1 MKLNTS
7 KMLFIYV
14 IFMTTLIS
22 LSSNNWLTIW
32 IMMETALF
40 MLIPLMSKN
49 KINEQS
55 MKYFIIQS
63 TSSYILIFSLLWNSL
78 NETKFNSLMTLIS
91 LMIKIGMPPFHIW
104 KPMVMANLGWTECL
118 VLSTLIK
125 IPPMI
130 LINKLIELKM
140 MILPLSM
147 TLVVG
152 SISGI
157 NQLNLKKLMA
167 YSSVFNLTWMSSS
180 FLLSK
185 KISLTFLIIYSI
197 LNFKTMFFF
206 KMNNLMYL
214 NQMVYMPLK
223 MKLILTLN
231 LLSISGL
238 PPLSGFFPKWII
250 LNELINNSIILPGI
264 MVITSIISM
273 FMYIQINSFSFS
285 NFYVKKKNNKIF
297 WMKNF
302 SALNLIT
309 LITVINLWMC

>member
-7 KMLFIYV
+7 KMLFIYL

-22 LSSNNWLTIW
+22 FSSNNWLTIW

-40 MLIPLMSKN
+40 MFIPLMSKN
-49 KINEQS
+49 KINDQS

-78 NETKFNSLMTLIS
+78 NETNLNSLMTLIS
-91 LMIKIGMPPFHIW
+91 LMIKLGMPPFHIW
-104 KPMVMANLGWTECL
+104 KPMVMSNLGWTECL
-118 VLSTLIK
+118 ILSTLIK
-125 IPPMI
+125 IPPMV
-130 LINKLIELKM
+130 LINKMIELKM
-140 MILPLSM
+140 LILPLTM
-147 TLVVG
+147 ALMVG

-167 YSSVFNLTWMSSS
+167 YSSIFNLTWMSSS

-185 KISLTFLIIYSI
+185 KISLTFLVIYSI
-197 LNFKTMFFF
+197 LNMKTMFFF
-206 KMNNLMYL
+206 KKNNLMYL
-214 NQMVYMPLK
+214 NQMIYMPLK
-223 MKLILTLN
+223 MKLTLNLN

-250 LNELINNSIILPGI
+250 LNELINNSIILPSM

-302 SALNLIT
+302 SALNMIALIA
-309 LITVINLWMC
+309 VINLWMY

>member
-7 KMLFIYV
+7 KMMFIYV

-49 KINEQS
+49 KINDQS

-63 TSSYILIFSLLWNSL
+63 TSSYILIFSILWNSL
-78 NETKFNSLMTLIS
+78 NETNLNSLMTLIS
-91 LMIKIGMPPFHIW
+91 LMIKIGMPPFHTW
-104 KPMVMANLGWTECL
+104 KPMMMSNLGWTECL
-118 VLSTLIK
+118 ILSTLIK
-125 IPPMI
+125 IPPMV
-130 LINKLIELKM
+130 LINSLIDLKM
-140 MILPLSM
+140 LILPLTM
-147 TLVVG
+147 TLMVG

-167 YSSVFNLTWMSSS
+167 YSSIFNLTWMTSS

-185 KISLTFLIIYSI
+185 KISLTFMIIYSM
-197 LNFKTMFFF
+197 LNLKTMFFF
-206 KMNNLMYL
+206 KLNNLIYT
-214 NQMVYMPLK
+214 NQMMHMPLK
-223 MKLILTLN
+223 MKLVMNLN

-250 LNELINNSIILPGI
+250 LNELIKNSIILPSI
-264 MVITSIISM
+264 MVITSVISM
-273 FMYIQINSFSFS
+273 FVYIQINSFSFS

-297 WMKNF
+297 WMKNL
-302 SALNLIT
+302 SAINLII
-309 LITVINLWMC
+309 LIAVINLWVY